1 MNNKIRELDK
11 NEELKLEKNIIWIFG
26 LTDPALD
33 NGYFTDDAANM
44 LSRQISTNGNNLL
57 ENPLICK
64 DLGMLKVG
72 VKDVKM
78 VTEWRTDSDYFF
90 SHIYSE
96 TWKFYLRKLILNR
109 IYSQFK
115 DLSKKIIVNESKGI
129 GSSSIISE
137 CLPNSKIIFLV
148 QNEKAAVDY
157 STELLL
163 KDKNKLVFSSLIS
176 KLDREEAQKI
186 VSRRWKKL
194 EKIMMQVYNSHSEG
208 FRYIVNLE
216 DLNQSPHD
224 EMEKILKF
232 ILLTE

>member
-78 VTEWRTDSDYFF
+78 VTEWRADPDYFF
-90 SHIYSE
+90 SHRYSE

-115 DLSKKIIVNESKGI
+115 DLSKKIIVNELKGI

-148 QNEKAAVDY
+148 QNENAAVDY
-157 STELLL
+157 STKLLL
-163 KDKNKLVFSSLIS
+163 KDKNKLFFTSLIS
-176 KLDREEAQKI
+176 KLDKKEAQKI

-194 EKIMMQVYNSHSEG
+194 EKIMIQVYNSHSEG
-208 FRYIVNLE
+208 LRYMVNLE
-216 DLNQSPHD
+216 DLKENPHD
-224 EMEKILKF
+224 ELEKILKCYF
-232 ILLTE
+232 TD

>member
-1 MNNKIRELDK
+1 MPVKKSKTSTPPSIALAKAFDCQIK
-11 NEELKLEKNIIWIFG
+11 QLNE
-26 LTDPALD
+26 
-33 NGYFTDDAANM
+33 
-44 LSRQISTNGNNLL
+44 
-57 ENPLICK
+57 
-64 DLGMLKVG
+64 
-72 VKDVKM
+72 
-78 VTEWRTDSDYFF
+78 
-90 SHIYSE
+90 
-96 TWKFYLRKLILNR
+96 
-109 IYSQFK
+109 
-115 DLSKKIIVNESKGI
+115 KIIVNESKGM

-208 FRYIVNLE
+208 LRYMVNFE
-216 DLNQSPHD
+216 DLKENPQD
-224 EMEKILKF
+224 ELEKIKCYF
-232 ILLTE
+232 TD